1 MVNPHFDT
9 FRGVHGNDNDDI
21 SCAHTSAMLY
31 ELIAV
36 VRPGSLAEVKDI
48 ARTAGSLILQNG
60 GTIRGITN
68 WGVTA
73 LPKRTTKHQAVYHDG
88 HHFVMRYDANSAVQD
103 QGGRFRGRPG
113 SAGRRPL
120 GKTKGVGML
129 AKIL

>member
-1 MVNPHFDT
+1 
-9 FRGVHGNDNDDI
+9 
-21 SCAHTSAMLY
+21 MLY

-103 QGGRFRGRPG
+103 QCEARRWEAGYAGEDRGFDSVVG
-113 SAGRRPL
+113 QGAQVVGHWGKRR
-120 GKTKGVGML
+120 GVGML